1 MSVEATLVAKI
12 IDLINEIALDQ
23 IEQDIE
29 ANTKF
34 ALKSELI
41 NPVLLEEWIAFYN
54 AYMGTSLNWQDYLD
68 FCKKKE
74 DSARLPN
81 KSLSSDKFKNELV
94 YFK

>member
-12 IDLINEIALDQ
+12 IDLVNEIALDQ

-68 FCKKKE
+68 VSPTQLEQSFI
-74 DSARLPN
+74 SFGNSYLGV
-81 KSLSSDKFKNELV
+81 S
-94 YFK
+94 